1 MSPINFGPSDVNNP
15 HNLQWAHVPE
25 SFWISKALIFD
36 LEWIR
41 REMAQSERIM
51 PDHLDFK
58 TTLHGLRETF
68 LNLRRYEVRI
78 AMTSNLPS
86 EEVVR
91 ELSHLDLA
99 HDFDSIRCKDDVKV
113 LKPGTE
119 LYQISLDTLGLKPSK
134 VIAFEATPEGVE
146 GARAAGIFCVTP
158 PGCPAGDHV
167 LNSFLERPILHLLE
181 DLDRMKKGSL
191 ARS

>member
-1 MSPINFGPSDVNNP
+1 LSPINFGPSDVNNP
-15 HNLQWAHVPE
+15 HNLFYAHVPE
-25 SFWISKALIFD
+25 SFWITKALIFD

-41 REMAQSERIM
+41 REMAQAERTM

-58 TTLHGLRETF
+58 TTLRGLRETF

-78 AMTSNLPS
+78 AMTSNLS
-86 EEVVR
+86 SDEVVR
-91 ELSHLDLA
+91 ELSRLDLA

-119 LYQISLDTLGLKPSK
+119 LYQITLDTLGIKPFK
-134 VIAFEATPEGVE
+134 TVAFEVTPEGVA
-146 GARAAGIFCVTP
+146 GAKAAGIFCVTP
-158 PGCPAGDHV
+158 PGCPVGDLV

-181 DLDRMKKGSL
+181 DLDRMKKESI
-191 ARS
+191 ARN

>member
-1 MSPINFGPSDVNNP
+1 LSPINFGPSDVNNP
-15 HNLQWAHVPE
+15 HNLFYAHVPE

-41 REMAQSERIM
+41 REMAQAERTM

-78 AMTSNLPS
+78 AMTSNLS
-86 EEVVR
+86 SDEVVR
-91 ELSHLDLA
+91 ELSKMHLA
-99 HDFDSIRCKDDVKV
+99 HDFDSIRCRDDVKV

-119 LYQISLDTLGLKPSK
+119 LYQITLDTLGLKAPR

-158 PGCPAGDHV
+158 SAGMGGDYV
-167 LNSFLERPILHLLE
+167 LSSFLEKPILHLLE
-181 DLDRMKKGSL
+181 DLDQKKKTRL
-191 ARS
+191 VQK